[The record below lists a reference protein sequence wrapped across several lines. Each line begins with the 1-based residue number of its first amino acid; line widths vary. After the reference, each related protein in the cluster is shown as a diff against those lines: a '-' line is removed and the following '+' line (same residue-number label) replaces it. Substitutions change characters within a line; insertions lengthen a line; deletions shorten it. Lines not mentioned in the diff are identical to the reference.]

1 MSDTGKIYVDFDDL
15 AGHYPT
21 YNKLPKEL
29 KDFMTGL
36 GPGNTP
42 CCVQV
47 SHALN
52 KVGPRI
58 PSQGYRRRN
67 SPIGSDFYI
76 LAVDE
81 LEVYLTWRFGKG
93 EEIKHQKRTLAQ
105 MKQYLNGK
113 QGILLFR
120 DTGAGYHTELWDTDH
135 ILQDG
140 NARSSNGAVM
150 NQENI
155 FSKPR
160 VLFWE
165 VVGEDSYMVPNPA
178 WLRGWWEVYDG
189 HYYYYYFS
197 DQDIVTYVKSKPKS
211 TTAPPV
217 SNPLNSGEVEIAD
230 DESMIIINWNP
241 SDGGETVETFS
252 RRSSTFMNGTSNRYS
267 PLTATKMK

>member
-1 MSDTGKIYVDFDDL
+1 MSDTGKIYADFDAL
-15 AGHYPT
+15 KKNYPT

-29 KDFMTGL
+29 KDFMTAL

-52 KVGPRI
+52 KAGLKI
-58 PSQGYRRRN
+58 PAQGYRRRN

-81 LEVYLTWRFGKG
+81 LEVYLSWRFGAG
-93 EEIKHQKRTLAQ
+93 EEIKHNHKTLQ
-105 MKQYLNGK
+105 DMRKYLNSK

-120 DTGAGYHTELWDTDH
+120 DGGAGYHTELWDTDH

-150 NQENI
+150 NQDNI

-165 VVGEDSYMVPNPA
+165 RLPFA
-178 WLRGWWEVYDG
+178 
-189 HYYYYYFS
+189 
-197 DQDIVTYVKSKPKS
+197 
-211 TTAPPV
+211 
-217 SNPLNSGEVEIAD
+217 
-230 DESMIIINWNP
+230 
-241 SDGGETVETFS
+241 
-252 RRSSTFMNGTSNRYS
+252 
-267 PLTATKMK
+267 